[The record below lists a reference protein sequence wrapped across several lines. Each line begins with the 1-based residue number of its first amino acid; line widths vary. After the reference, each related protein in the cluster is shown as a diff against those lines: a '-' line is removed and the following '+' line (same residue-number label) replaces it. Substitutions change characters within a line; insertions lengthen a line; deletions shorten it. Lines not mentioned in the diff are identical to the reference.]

1 MKLFLIRMLV
11 AIVFVFTFIVSTFI
25 CTNVLM
31 RCVDNMFDEKG
42 IAFTYATN
50 FSFILAM
57 VFGGV
62 CAFGIVKVLRDRA
75 DLTLVDGIDLVI
87 ISKLADRRNDSG
99 SAATPSLL
107 QATFCECRP
116 KLVNADLTLGD
127 TVALLAKQFDAGHSG
142 DTGEN

>member
-62 CAFGIVKVLRDRA
+62 CAFGIVKVLR
-75 DLTLVDGIDLVI
+75 
-87 ISKLADRRNDSG
+87 ISKSIEQAMFVHGKNTIKSRRK
-99 SAATPSLL
+99 P
-107 QATFCECRP
+107 F
-116 KLVNADLTLGD
+116 K
-127 TVALLAKQFDAGHSG
+127 
-142 DTGEN
+142 